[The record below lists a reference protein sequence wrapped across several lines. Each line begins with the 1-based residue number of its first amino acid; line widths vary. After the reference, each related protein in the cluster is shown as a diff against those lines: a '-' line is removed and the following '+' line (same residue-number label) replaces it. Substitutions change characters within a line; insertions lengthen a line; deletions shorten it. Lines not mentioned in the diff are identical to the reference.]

1 MNKYSLITTIA
12 IVVIIIPILYGL
24 WGIYSVEQLQMRTV
38 NSEFSYFEMASY
50 EKIEMCNPLP
60 FFVSF
65 NGIEIQV
72 YNTNYLKGT
81 FKIEPTTINPNTS
94 QLMNIRFSSDNF
106 SEAQSLF
113 MHMDGQFSGE
123 MPSRLDA
130 NQMIVVTDFETRIIG
145 VIPYHST
152 ITQSAF
158 DFTQMMNE
166 DSMCENQN

>member
-1 MNKYSLITTIA
+1 MNKYSLITAIA
-12 IVVIIIPILYGL
+12 IVVIITPILYGL
-24 WGIYSVEQLQMRTV
+24 WGIYSVEQLQMRTSD
-38 NSEFSYFEMASY
+38 SEFSYFEMTNY
-50 EKIEMCNPLP
+50 EKIEICNPLP

-72 YNTNYLKGT
+72 YYTDDLKGI
-81 FKIEPTTINPNTS
+81 FEIESTTINPNTS
-94 QLMNIRFSSDNF
+94 QETDLKFSSDSF
-106 SEAQSLF
+106 SESQYLF

-123 MPSRLDA
+123 MPARLDA

-145 VIPYHST
+145 IIPYHST

-158 DFTQMMNE
+158 DFTKMMNE